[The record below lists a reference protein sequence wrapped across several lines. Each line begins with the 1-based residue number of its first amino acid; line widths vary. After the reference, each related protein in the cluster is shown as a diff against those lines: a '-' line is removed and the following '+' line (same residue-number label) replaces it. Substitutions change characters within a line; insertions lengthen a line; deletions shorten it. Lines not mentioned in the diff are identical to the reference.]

1 MTVPAQPLLF
11 VHAHPDD
18 ETLTA
23 GLTMAHY
30 VRAGHPVHVL
40 TCTLGEEGE
49 VIPPGLLHLDA
60 AHEDALG
67 PHRLAELRAAMET
80 LGVTHEVLGED
91 AETGALSRYRDS
103 GMAGTPSAANPLAF
117 VNADLG
123 EAADLVAGVVR
134 RVGPAVVVTYDE
146 QGGYGHPDHIQTHRV
161 TCAALRALP
170 EDERPPLYAVLTP
183 ASWAREDR
191 EWLAEHPPVGTGW
204 SLPDPDGEYPPSVVA
219 DALVTHEV
227 VDPALVPV
235 QADALRHHVTQ
246 VTVADTGDVYALSND
261 IAARIP
267 GREGFALLD
276 PVTGRLATAGAHD
289 EAAGGAGAT
298 TRHTGLLAGPLGG
311 PR

>member
-1 MTVPAQPLLF
+1 VTVPPEPLLF

-49 VIPPGLLHLDA
+49 VIPPELLHLDA

-67 PHRLAELRAAMET
+67 PHRRAELRAAMES

-91 AETGALSRYRDS
+91 AGTGALSRYRDS
-103 GMAGTPSAANPLAF
+103 GMAGTPSAANPVAF
-117 VNADLG
+117 VNADLD
-123 EAADLVAGVVR
+123 EAADLVAEVVR
-134 RVGPAVVVTYDE
+134 RVRPAVVVTYDE
-146 QGGYGHPDHIQTHRV
+146 QGGYRHPDHIQTHRV
-161 TCAALRALP
+161 TCAALCTLP
-170 EDERPPLYAVLTP
+170 EAERPPVYAVLTP

-204 SLPDPDGEYPPSVVA
+204 SLPDPDGEYPPSVVV
-219 DALVTHEV
+219 DDLVTHVV

-235 QADALRHHVTQ
+235 QADALRQHVTQ
-246 VTVADTGDVYALSND
+246 VTVAETGDTYALSND

-276 PVTGRLATAGAHD
+276 PATGRLATRRATNEVPRGT
-289 EAAGGAGAT
+289 EAT
-298 TRHTGLLAGPLGG
+298 TRHTGLLGG